1 MKLIP
6 KNWSLFQHYK
16 DRCPPWIKLHRD
28 LLNNRDFICLPT
40 ASKALA
46 PMMWLLASES
56 KNGIFDASIAELEFR
71 LRMPASEIK
80 IGIKSLIEKGFFID
94 ADTLLAPC
102 LHDATPE
109 TEREAE
115 TETKKETKTEKKE
128 RATRLQDNW
137 QPSDAMIQFC
147 KTERPD
153 LQWQFI
159 ADGFRDYWIAQAG
172 AKGRKVDWEAT
183 WRNWIRNQRR
193 QPGTYENAKE
203 KSRRETYEV
212 LTGKRKADDAIIDLN

>member
-1 MKLIP
+1 MKI
-6 KNWSLFQHYK
+6 KNWKKFQHFK
-16 DRCPPWIKLHRD
+16 DRRPPWIKLYRD
-28 LLNNRDFICLPT
+28 ILDDVEWHELDAQSAKILVMLWLIASEDENGYLPT
-40 ASKALA
+40 LKTLA
-46 PMMWLLASES
+46 
-56 KNGIFDASIAELEFR
+56 FR
-71 LRMPASEIK
+71 LRLSETS
-80 IGIKSLIEKGFFID
+80 IKS
-94 ADTLLAPC
+94 TLSKLSHW
-102 LHDATPE
+102 LDHDDITAISSEYRDDLPE
-109 TEREAE
+109 TERETE